1 MGAYG
6 TMPATG
12 DSLAG
17 PLMIGASLLVITIA
31 IALNFLPTGVAMLIA
46 AWMVLSV
53 PVGIAVG
60 HCALGEE

>member
-1 MGAYG
+1 
-6 TMPATG
+6 
-12 DSLAG
+12 
-17 PLMIGASLLVITIA
+17 MIGASLLVITIA